1 MSISS
6 RICKTTYTSCFYCYL
21 VRGNDKVSKFYG
33 NNSTV
38 NQGCHL
44 LKRHGL
50 LLKDIPYLF
59 PLMTQK
65 ILLAICAI
73 FLSQKICN
81 CTKCSYVIVKEFL
94 IYSVNR

>member
-6 RICKTTYTSCFYCYL
+6 RICKTTYTSCFYCYF

-38 NQGCHL
+38 NQGFHL
-44 LKRHGL
+44 LKHHGL
-50 LLKDIPYLF
+50 LLKGIPYLF

-65 ILLAICAI
+65 ILFANVRYFCL
-73 FLSQKICN
+73 KR
-81 CTKCSYVIVKEFL
+81 YVIVQN
-94 IYSVNR
+94 VAM